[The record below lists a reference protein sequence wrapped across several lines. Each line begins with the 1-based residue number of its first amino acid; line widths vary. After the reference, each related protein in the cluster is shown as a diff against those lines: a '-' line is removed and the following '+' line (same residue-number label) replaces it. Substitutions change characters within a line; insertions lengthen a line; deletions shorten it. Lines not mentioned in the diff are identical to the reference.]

1 MDLAKGFFILF
12 LLIGIIMLV
21 VYFAT
26 NSELQRSCKNQTIYK
41 YIPRTLAEEEQ
52 SQYFVSEIF
61 SAMFSQSSVWL
72 DSINETTEANARRR
86 EVPNKYFM
94 SQF

>member
-12 LLIGIIMLV
+12 LLIGVIMLV

-41 YIPRTLAEEEQ
+41 YIPRTLAEEQ
-52 SQYFVSEIF
+52 TSPYFVSQIF
-61 SAMFSQSSVWL
+61 SAMFEQGSVWI
-72 DSINETTEANARRR
+72 DSIGEYPDRKR
-86 EVPNKYFM
+86 EVLNRYFM